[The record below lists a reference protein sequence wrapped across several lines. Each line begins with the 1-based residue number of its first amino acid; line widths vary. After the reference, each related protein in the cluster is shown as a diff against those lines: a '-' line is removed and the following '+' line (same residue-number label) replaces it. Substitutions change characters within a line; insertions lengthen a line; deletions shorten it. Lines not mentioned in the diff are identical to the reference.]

1 MTHMTSPD
9 LLVGRSSE
17 LDRRF
22 RQVMDSAPVM
32 IWVSGPHKGCVW
44 FNRPWLTFTG
54 RRMVQELGEGW
65 TEGVHQN
72 DFDHCLQVYT
82 SHFDARKEFRMQ
94 YRLRRHDGA
103 YRWVDDIG
111 IPRYAAAGAFLGY
124 IGSCIDISSLKDAEA
139 SV

>member
-1 MTHMTSPD
+1 MTHTTSPD
-9 LLVGRSSE
+9 LLAGRSSE

-65 TEGVHQN
+65 TEGVHRVVC
-72 DFDHCLQVYT
+72 FPEPVPGVRSESGY
-82 SHFDARKEFRMQ
+82 FRS
-94 YRLRRHDGA
+94 LERRCGDGT
-103 YRWVDDIG
+103 
-111 IPRYAAAGAFLGY
+111 
-124 IGSCIDISSLKDAEA
+124 E
-139 SV
+139 